1 MPAST
6 AVPCCPN
13 RHALKPF
20 VTPHDRFNCDLCG
33 DDQPKGIDMRG
44 CRICEHDVCG
54 KCSPPVD
61 VPLDVADAD
70 AEIVEVCP
78 SGHPLE
84 PFAMED
90 EFGECDLCGCDQPE
104 DAPMRSCRI
113 CDFDVCQS
121 CTANLAPRPRAAA
134 VPPVPVVER
143 SDDIRK
149 PAIDGR
155 SYRYVKLPNELR
167 IVLVSDG
174 EADKAAASLDVA
186 VGHAW
191 LLGGASNAYTAFENT
206 NYHFEVLPAH
216 LPGALDRFA
225 QFFIAPLFT
234 ESGASRERP
243 PLAIRDALFAFHQR
257 HYSANAMRLCV
268 VGKQSL
274 AELEQLLRLLTV
286 LWPMPPIRQLWRS
299 KPHRYISHLLGHE
312 SEGSLLSL
320 LKGRGW
326 VDSLCAGESV
336 SASDFA
342 MFEVQMALSEE
353 GDGKAR
359 WVFEECSSLAEMGF
373 RYKEQDEPMDAANSL
388 ATSLEHHPP
397 ADVLSAPYLHQEFD
411 PAAIEAMLALLTPA
425 RVITLHSSRCVAAAA
440 PYREPWYNTPFGAAH
455 ASVGPRLLA
464 GVELWHKTDA
474 TFRRPKTNMWMALQ
488 LSQAYATPLKV
499 VMTSL
504 FTRQLSDELTEF
516 SYHAEAPDL
525 AAERFAIQRDN
536 APYQHA
542 VYLASVPLARV
553 LLEVRRHHIL
563 DYYREVVE
571 SGSLDLDEYR
581 AFAGEMVAAAR
592 AAIGSK
598 PLSCDE
604 RRECESMYRA
614 LVLPADSEVWVRQH
628 PSTLPEDQRL
638 LANADETNSA
648 IEVFLQAG
656 VLHKC
661 AEQQLR
667 TVEQLGYI
675 VWCTSRFTYNTVGL
689 RSTRPAVGLRFIIQS
704 AVASPTTL
712 DERIEALPRVGA
724 RPAAWVLL
732 LSSWHEMTPL
742 QQYDFDRNER
752 DAEAVRALTQPQ
764 LAAFWDAT
772 LSRASGAQQ
781 QAPFRACVRRKA
793 SFQVFAPHL
802 ELPPPPDGVVCLDT
816 IEAVQQFKKSL
827 SAWPGVHEE
836 GGGGDSLQS

>member
-1 MPAST
+1 
-6 AVPCCPN
+6 
-13 RHALKPF
+13 
-20 VTPHDRFNCDLCG
+20 VTLDLR
-33 DDQPKGIDMRG
+33 P
-44 CRICEHDVCG
+44 
-54 KCSPPVD
+54 
-61 VPLDVADAD
+61 
-70 AEIVEVCP
+70 
-78 SGHPLE
+78 
-84 PFAMED
+84 
-90 EFGECDLCGCDQPE
+90 
-104 DAPMRSCRI
+104 
-113 CDFDVCQS
+113 
-121 CTANLAPRPRAAA
+121 APRGSSA
-134 VPPVPVVER
+134 
-143 SDDIRK
+143 
-149 PAIDGR
+149 G
-155 SYRYVKLPNELR
+155 
-167 IVLVSDG
+167 
-174 EADKAAASLDVA
+174 
-186 VGHAW
+186 
-191 LLGGASNAYTAFENT
+191 GGAVRARL
-206 NYHFEVLPAH
+206 V
-216 LPGALDRFA
+216 
-225 QFFIAPLFT
+225 
-234 ESGASRERP
+234 ASCRP
-243 PLAIRDALFAFHQR
+243 PLAIRDALFAFHKK

-274 AELEQLLRLLTV
+274 AELEQLVLPLFYPIPNINRPPPAWPGEPYASSMRRALVNVPVRQLRLLTV
-286 LWPMPPIRQLWRS
+286 MWPMPPIRQLWRS

-353 GDGKAR
+353 GDGKVNEILLELFAAVNMLRALPPAR

-440 PYREPWYNTPFGAAH
+440 PYREPWYNTPFGTARISDETLERWEAAS
-455 ASVGPRLLA
+455 AEGGMLRLPDPNPFIPTDFGLVCDSAPGGAEALPRLPTRLLDEA

-516 SYHAEAPDL
+516 SYHAEVAGLHYRVQSSNGGLTILFGGYSHKLPALLQRVVSKLAAPDL
-525 AAERFAIQRDN
+525 APERFAIQRDN
-536 APYQHA
+536 VRRGYANFFKEAPYQHA
-542 VYLASVPLARV
+542 VYLASV

-581 AFAGEMVAAAR
+581 AFVTGELLTSSRMVALCHGNASAEQAGEMVAAAR
-592 AAIGSK
+592 AAISSK

-604 RRECESMYRA
+604 RRECESIYRA

-656 VLHKC
+656 VDERPRTVLVEMLEQVLHKC

-689 RSTRPAVGLRFIIQS
+689 RFIIQS

-712 DERIEALPRVGA
+712 DERIEAFLETVPALLRDLSEVDFADYRQALVERKLEVDKKLRQETA
-724 RPAAWVLL
+724 RY
-732 LSSWHEMTPL
+732 WHEMTPL
-742 QQYDFDRNER
+742 QQYDFDRNQR

-772 LSRASGAQQ
+772 LSRASG
-781 QAPFRACVRRKA
+781 VRRKA